1 MISVLKHRDV
11 GHTSGGKGYGLLTL
25 DVFDT
30 CLIRDFT
37 TQESLWYLLGAEIVK
52 HLPGVPSPVAFVG
65 LRGDAE
71 SYVRSRS
78 DAEDIK
84 LAQVYERLGS
94 ACGWNA
100 GQQARAVGLE
110 EELEA
115 HGLRPNPAAGS
126 LLAKAQEARVAYLT
140 DTPHRGSFIETCL
153 GEHSMPAGPVL
164 SSGDLGRRKGTGS
177 LFREAMRRLAV
188 GRGQMLHVGNDLRP
202 DGAGSA
208 RAGVAFAPIF
218 TANPT
223 RYELALDSARGQ
235 SSGLLGPALAGSGR
249 HFRLAAGGHRLPALV
264 SLVSGVAGPTIFAAA
279 AWSLLSAREDKRDV
293 LYFVARDGEILLAA
307 AKLLQ
312 RELGVAA
319 EVECRYLH
327 GSRRAWHLPTLG
339 MVPDSEFP
347 AALRRLL
354 VQSRKV
360 TLRNLLAQLD
370 LELDDAA
377 AAAPGAVG
385 GVPADAPLGGRLTA
399 VIDALAGSP
408 GLRSLARSRA
418 RAAHDATVAYL
429 RQERMFDGGEVGLVD
444 IGWHGAASASLAGIA
459 AAQGTRV
466 RCYFAGGLCGRESLA
481 APRDSRA
488 YLIDSRGEEPEL
500 RRALVHL
507 LETFCAG
514 SGGSTLGYQQSAG
527 RWVPR
532 LAPDDTNPAMGWGL
546 PDYQELVRGYVSAA
560 CRFIGKYQMS
570 VTRDDTTALRPHLIA
585 NLRELWYHPTQK
597 EAEAWGSFPFEGD
610 AGSEA
615 LGPAPAARD
624 LVRYVVH
631 FTNMQKRPRFGPW
644 NQAVIARTEIGR
656 IAGQARQ
663 ILRVGSASDRSMLL
677 ARVRCAIALRT
688 TIPVADI
695 DVRNGTIVIDRR
707 SSPN

>member
-1 MISVLKHRDV
+1 MGHARD
-11 GHTSGGKGYGLLTL
+11 GKEYGLLTL

-52 HLPGVPSPVAFVG
+52 DLPGLSSAADFVR
-65 LRGDAE
+65 LRGEAE
-71 SYVRSRS
+71 NYVRGRS

-84 LAQVYERLGS
+84 LAAVYERLGA
-94 ACGWNA
+94 ACGWDP
-100 GQQARAVGLE
+100 GQQERAIGLE
-110 EELEA
+110 EEFEA
-115 HGLRPNPAAGS
+115 QGLRENPAARP
-126 LLAKAQEARVAYLT
+126 LMAKAQEARVAYLT
-140 DTPHRGSFIETCL
+140 DTPHRGSFIEKCL

-188 GRGQMLHVGNDLRP
+188 SRGQMLHVGNDLRP

-223 RYELALDSARGQ
+223 RYELTLDSARGQ
-235 SSGLLGPALAGSGR
+235 SGDLLGPALAGSGR
-249 HFRLAAGGHRLPALV
+249 HFRLAIADDRAAALV
-264 SLVSGVAGPTIFAAA
+264 SIVSGVAGPTIFAAA
-279 AWSLLSAREDKRDV
+279 AWSLLSAQEDKRDV

-312 RELGVAA
+312 QELGLAT
-319 EVECRYLH
+319 EVECRYLY
-327 GSRRAWHLPTLG
+327 GSRRAWHLPTLD
-339 MVPDSEFP
+339 MVADPEFP
-347 AALRRLL
+347 AALRRLF

-370 LELDDAA
+370 VEIDDAA
-377 AAAPGAVG
+377 AAAPDAVAG
-385 GVPADAPLGGRLTA
+385 IPVDAPLGEQLTA
-399 VIDALAGSP
+399 VIDALVGSP

-418 RAAHDATVAYL
+418 KAAHDGTVAYL
-429 RQERMFDGGEVGLVD
+429 RQEGMFDGSQVGLVD
-444 IGWHGAASASLAGIA
+444 IGWHGAASASLVSIA
-459 AAQGTRV
+459 AAEETQV

-481 APRDSRA
+481 APEDSRA

-514 SGGSTLGYQQSAG
+514 SGGSTLGYAQSRG
-527 RWVPR
+527 RWAPR
-532 LAPDDTNPAMGWGL
+532 LAPDDTNPALRWGL
-546 PDYQELVRGYVSAA
+546 LDYQELVRGYVSAA
-560 CRFIGKYQMS
+560 CRFIGKYQMMI
-570 VTRDDTTALRPHLIA
+570 TRGDTTALRPYLIA
-585 NLRELWYHPTQK
+585 NLRELWYHPTPQ

-610 AGSEA
+610 IGSA
-615 LGPAPAARD
+615 PLAAAPATGD
-624 LVRYVVH
+624 LVRYVVY
-631 FTNMQKRPRFGPW
+631 FRNTQKRPRFGQW
-644 NQAVIARTEIGR
+644 NQAVIAQTELGR

-663 ILRVGSASDRSMLL
+663 TLRIGSAGDRTMLL
-677 ARVRCAIALRT
+677 ARVRCAITPRAT
-688 TIPVADI
+688 VPVADI
-695 DVRNGTIVIDRR
+695 DVRNGKIVIRDH
-707 SSPN
+707 P

>member
-1 MISVLKHRDV
+1 LD
-11 GHTSGGKGYGLLTL
+11 GKEYGLLTL

-37 TQESLWYLLGAEIVK
+37 TQESLWYLLGAEISK
-52 HLPGVPSPVAFVG
+52 QLPGLPGAVDFVR

-71 SYVRSRS
+71 NYVRSHS

-84 LAQVYERLGS
+84 LAAVYERLGA

-100 GQQARAVGLE
+100 GQQEQAVALE
-110 EELEA
+110 EEFEA
-115 HGLRPNPAAGS
+115 HGLGPNPAAGP

-140 DTPHRGSFIETCL
+140 DTPHRGSFIEKCL
-153 GEHSMPAGPVL
+153 GDHSMPAGPVL

-188 GRGQMLHVGNDLRP
+188 SRGQMLHVGNDLRP

-235 SSGLLGPALAGSGR
+235 SAGLLGPALAGSGR
-249 HFRLAAGGHRLPALV
+249 HFRLADRDHRQPALV

-279 AWSLLSAREDKRDV
+279 AWSLLSAQQDKRDV

-312 RELGVAA
+312 QELGLAT
-319 EVECRYLH
+319 EVECRYLY
-327 GSRRAWHLPTLG
+327 GSRRAWHLPSLS
-339 MVPDSEFP
+339 MVPAAEF
-347 AALRRLL
+347 ATALRRLL
-354 VQSRKV
+354 IQSRKV

-370 LELDDAA
+370 IEVDDAA
-377 AAAPGAVG
+377 AAAPDAIT
-385 GVPADAPLGGRLTA
+385 GVSPDAPLGEQLAA
-399 VIDALAGSP
+399 VIDALAGSE

-418 RAAHDATVAYL
+418 SDAYDATVAYL
-429 RQERMFDGGEVGLVD
+429 RQEKMFDGGQVGLVD
-444 IGWHGAASASLAGIA
+444 IGWHGAASASLVRIA
-459 AAQGTRV
+459 AAQETQV

-481 APRDSRA
+481 APEDSRA

-514 SGGSTLGYQQSAG
+514 SGGSTLGYEQSQG

-532 LAPDDTNPAMGWGL
+532 LARENTNPAMSWGL
-546 PDYQELVRGYVSAA
+546 QDYQELVRGYVSTA
-560 CRFIGKYQMS
+560 CRFVGKYQLTI
-570 VTRDDTTALRPHLIA
+570 TRDDTTALRRNLIA
-585 NLRELWYHPTQK
+585 NLRELWYHPSQQ

-610 AGSEA
+610 TGSEV
-615 LGPAPAARD
+615 LAPVATARD
-624 LVRYVVH
+624 LLSYVAH
-631 FTNMQKRPRFGPW
+631 FRNAQQRPRFGPW
-644 NQAVIARTEIGR
+644 NRAVIARTEVGR
-656 IAGQARQ
+656 AAGHARQ
-663 ILRVGSASDRSMLL
+663 VLRVGSAGDRAMLL
-677 ARVRCAIALRT
+677 ARVRCLMTPRT
-688 TIPVADI
+688 TVPVADI
-695 DVRNGTIVIDRR
+695 DVRNGNIVTRGH
-707 SSPN
+707 

>member
-1 MISVLKHRDV
+1 MISAAKHRDV
-11 GHTSGGKGYGLLTL
+11 GHTSDGKGYGLLTL

-37 TQESLWYLLGAEIVK
+37 TQESLWYLLGTEIVK
-52 HLPGVPSPVAFVG
+52 QLPGLPGAVDFVR

-71 SYVRSRS
+71 NYVRSQS

-100 GQQARAVGLE
+100 AQQERAVGLE
-110 EELEA
+110 EEFEA
-115 HGLRPNPAAGS
+115 HGLRPNPAART

-164 SSGDLGRRKGTGS
+164 SSGDLGSRKGTGS

-188 GRGQMLHVGNDLRP
+188 SRGQMLHVGNDLRP

-223 RYELALDSARGQ
+223 RYELTLDSARGQ

-249 HFRLAAGGHRLPALV
+249 HFRLATGDHRLPALV

-279 AWSLLSAREDKRDV
+279 AWSLLSAQEDKRDV

-312 RELGVAA
+312 QELGIAT
-319 EVECRYLH
+319 EVECRYLY
-327 GSRRAWHLPTLG
+327 GSRRAWHLPTLS
-339 MVPDSEFP
+339 MVTASEFP
-347 AALRRLL
+347 SALRRLL
-354 VQSRKV
+354 IQSRKV

-370 LELDDAA
+370 IELDDAA
-377 AAAPGAVG
+377 VAAPGAVA
-385 GVPADAPLGGRLTA
+385 GVPADRPLGEQLTA

-408 GLRSLARSRA
+408 GLRSLAQSRA
-418 RAAHDATVAYL
+418 KAAHDATVAYL

-444 IGWHGAASASLAGIA
+444 IGWHGAASASLVSIA
-459 AAQGTRV
+459 AAQGTHV

-481 APRDSRA
+481 APQDSRA

-514 SGGSTLGYQQSAG
+514 SGGSTLGYQESAG

-546 PDYQELVRGYVSAA
+546 QDYQELVRGYVSAA
-560 CRFIGKYQMS
+560 CRFIGKYQMTI
-570 VTRDDTTALRPHLIA
+570 TRDDTTALRPHLIA
-585 NLRELWYHPTQK
+585 NLCELWYHPTQK

-610 AGSEA
+610 RGSEA
-615 LGPAPAARD
+615 LAPAPAARD
-624 LVRYVVH
+624 LVSYVVH
-631 FTNMQKRPRFGPW
+631 FTNTQKRPRFGVW
-644 NQAVIARTEIGR
+644 GQAVIARTEIGR
-656 IAGQARQ
+656 VAGETRQ
-663 ILRVGSASDRSMLL
+663 ILRIGSARDRTMLL

-695 DVRNGTIVIDRR
+695 DVRNGKIVIRGHTK
-707 SSPN
+707 SN